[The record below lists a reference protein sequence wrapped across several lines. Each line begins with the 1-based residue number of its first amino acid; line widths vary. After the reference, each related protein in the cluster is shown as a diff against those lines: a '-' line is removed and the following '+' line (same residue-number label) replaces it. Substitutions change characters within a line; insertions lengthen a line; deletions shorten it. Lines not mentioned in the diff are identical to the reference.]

1 MTTTAP
7 SPLFRFTNT
16 AEEQIPA
23 NQLHRYPAN
32 RIPTAAAIAAMRDS
46 IKENGQLQ
54 PVTVRPI
61 EDGDGGEK
69 LEIIFGETRVLGAAA
84 IRPDHPVRAYII
96 PMSDQ
101 EAARIHAVEN
111 FTRQQLDPIEE
122 AEAMENMRVN
132 GWEVNAIAESLSIDR
147 KTVARRLRLLKLDE
161 ATRADLREGS
171 ITLHTAEAIAL
182 LPPEQQS
189 KARALCVSPTHSTAP
204 LPEREALREIDS
216 KIIAPMKRA
225 EAWEARRA
233 SLEKAHPGAIMLP
246 YEEAIKAPLWDS
258 PYEDAE
264 DTPNHRDLS
273 AAARSGQIETPTWG
287 ELAAKH
293 GGQIHLA
300 LPSFN
305 PHPESEPILCVLYQP
320 LIDAELAA
328 CEDCPE
334 ICVFPHP
341 KQVNANN
348 LEREKNAML
357 EEQRLAEEK
366 EQTEALRAEIAEALI
381 VISRPEAI
389 QPAAAEK
396 LCTEVFRENMP
407 DFPFRGGNIPG
418 FDSEDDI
425 DIEKCGAAYLRTKEI
440 RGFEALGRLYC
451 LATLDL
457 HPNEWNAKILAKTL
471 IGSKALKERQFPLLA
486 AKWKEMCAAQLAADE
501 AAMEAQN
508 DN

>member
-16 AEEQIPA
+16 SEEEIPA

-32 RIPTAAAIAAMRDS
+32 RVPTAAAIAAMRDS
-46 IKENGQLQ
+46 IRENGQLQ

-61 EDGDGGEK
+61 EDGAGGEK

-84 IRPDHPVRAYII
+84 LRADHPVRAYII

-122 AEAMENMRVN
+122 AEAMENMRAN
-132 GWEVNAIAESLSIDR
+132 GWEIQAIAETLNITR
-147 KTVARRLRLLKLDE
+147 KTVSHRLRLLKLDE
-161 ATRADLREGS
+161 KTRHALREGD

-182 LPPEQQS
+182 LPAELQS
-189 KARALCVSPTHSTAP
+189 KARDLCVAPTYSTAP

-225 EAWEARRA
+225 EAWEARRDA
-233 SLEKAHPGAIMLP
+233 LEKAHPGAIMLP
-246 YEEAIKAPLWDS
+246 YEEAIKALLWDS
-258 PYEDAE
+258 PYEDVE
-264 DTPNHRDLS
+264 DMPTHRSLS
-273 AAARSGQIETPTWG
+273 ARSGQIETPTWG

-300 LPSFN
+300 TPSFN
-305 PHPESEPILCVLYQP
+305 PHPESEPIRCVLYQP

-334 ICVFPHP
+334 KCVFQHP
-341 KQVNANN
+341 KQINANN

-357 EEQRLAEEK
+357 EEQRIAEEK
-366 EQTEALRAEIAEALI
+366 EQTEALRAEIAAALI

-396 LCTEVFRENMP
+396 LCIEVFRQNMP

-418 FDSEDDI
+418 FDSEDDE
-425 DIEKCGAAYLRTKEI
+425 DIEKCAAAYLRTKEI

-457 HPNEWNAKILAKTL
+457 HPNEWNAKTLAKTL
-471 IGSKALKERQFPLLA
+471 ICSKALKDKQFPLLA
-486 AKWKEMCAAQLAADE
+486 AKWKEICAAQLAADE
-501 AAMEAQN
+501 AAMAAQN